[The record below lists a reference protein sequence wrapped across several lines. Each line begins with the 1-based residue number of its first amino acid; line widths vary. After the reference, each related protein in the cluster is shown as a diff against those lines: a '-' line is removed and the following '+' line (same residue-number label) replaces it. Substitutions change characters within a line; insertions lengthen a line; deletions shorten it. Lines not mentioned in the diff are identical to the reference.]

1 VVVPA
6 SRLDLP
12 EVWVIRMLIRLLAE
26 TAASL
31 DSSTLQR
38 SRLDFRR
45 AVVVTD
51 ALAAVATNFNTTN
64 KCLAVA
70 PSAALV
76 NATSLCPLSQGP
88 LREEIGCHP
97 CRWGRPRDSRPHI
110 PHPRIG
116 VSVHRPWV
124 LRQAELDT
132 RTFAPRGPQGVVV
145 ASPDAA
151 AVAILAAESAF
162 FLESKHTL
170 KCLTQSAKQHLARLR

>member
-1 VVVPA
+1 M
-6 SRLDLP
+6 
-12 EVWVIRMLIRLLAE
+12 IRMVIRLLAE

-45 AVVVTD
+45 AVVV
-51 ALAAVATNFNTTN
+51 AASNFNTTN
-64 KCLAVA
+64 KCPAVA
-70 PSAALV
+70 LSAALV
-76 NATSLCPLSQGP
+76 NATSLCPSSRGP
-88 LREEIGCHP
+88 LREEVLTP
-97 CRWGRPRDSRPHI
+97 CPWGRPRDSRPHI

-124 LRQAELDT
+124 LRQADLDT
-132 RTFAPRGPQGVVV
+132 RTFAPRGPLGVVV

-151 AVAILAAESAF
+151 VAAAVATLVVDRAF

-170 KCLTQSAKQHLARLR
+170 KCLVLRSRLSLRSVKMVVILRRMGPVPMVR